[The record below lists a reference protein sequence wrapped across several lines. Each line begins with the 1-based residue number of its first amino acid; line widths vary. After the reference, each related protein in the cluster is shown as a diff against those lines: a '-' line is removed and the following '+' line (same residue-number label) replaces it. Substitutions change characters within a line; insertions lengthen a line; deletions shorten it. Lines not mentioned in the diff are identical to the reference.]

1 MKATTKRKSSRKQK
15 SKETALTVYAE
26 KIEPQKI
33 QSPASFKD
41 GFQLLSVEQQDV
53 ALTEYKKRRDHF
65 RKWLLAQLDEG
76 NHYGFPPGCEPK
88 KTNRKQWQAK
98 PSLYK
103 AGALFIAELLNVRA
117 NYESDMIAWEMMGKP
132 GGVIVRKCRLVNPSD
147 GAFLGEG
154 TGSYAVGRKKMDD
167 NAAMKMADKTAIVAA
182 VINTFALSDLFT
194 QDLETLKN
202 GKKKEPKPDY
212 IGEEQ
217 RKQIIAIAKDFGIE
231 NHHVSNFL
239 KDLGFETTAHVTKDR
254 FAEVLDKITAWATE
268 YSATKKKRNEMET
281 KRPSPVGK
289 KVEFIDAAQR
299 KQIISIG
306 EQFNIENIHVKNF
319 LNETLGFDTTANIPK
334 DRFAEVVNKMTEW
347 ASNYSDIK
355 NKRTEMKTKHPTPT
369 GKQA

>member
-1 MKATTKRKSSRKQK
+1 MRTTTKKKSFRKPK

-65 RKWLLAQLDEG
+65 RKWLLAQLVEG

-88 KTNRKQWQAK
+88 KVNRKQWQAK

-117 NYESDMIAWEMMGKP
+117 NYESDMVAWEMMGKP
-132 GGVIVRKCRLVNPSD
+132 AGVIVRKCRLVNPSD

-167 NAAMKMADKTAIVAA
+167 NAAMKMADKTAVVAA

-194 QDLETLKN
+194 QDLESLKN
-202 GKKKEPKPDY
+202 GKKEEPKVEL
-212 IGEEQ
+212 ITQEQ
-217 RKQIIAIAKDFGIE
+217 RKQIIAIAKEFGIE
-231 NHHVSNFL
+231 NQHVKNFL
-239 KDLGFETTAHVTKDR
+239 KEMGFETTAHVPKDR
-254 FAEVLDKITAWATE
+254 FAEVLDKITEWATNE
-268 YSATKKKRNEMET
+268 KKKPKET
-281 KRPSPVGK
+281 EHPSQAK
-289 KVEFIDAAQR
+289 NKIEFITKAQR
-299 KQIISIG
+299 QQIIAIG
-306 EQFNIENIHVKNF
+306 EHFKIENIHIKNF
-319 LNETLGFDTTANIPK
+319 LNEQLGYETTANIPQEK
-334 DRFAEVVNKMTEW
+334 FVCVLDMVTTW
-347 ASNYSDIK
+347 ASEYAKIK
-355 NKRTEMKTKHPTPT
+355 KKRAAMEAKHPTPA
-369 GKQA
+369 GKQG